1 MNLINKLRSKSMEII
16 IVLAILLVGISEIY
30 STIYIHKGLEA
41 VRINNE
47 LNQGLA
53 VYMPG
58 ASCMIKAT
66 PDIDAFKFTDLAHAC
81 VMKHKEYLDTLV
93 TIEEIIE
100 EK

>member
-1 MNLINKLRSKSMEII
+1 
-16 IVLAILLVGISEIY
+16 
-30 STIYIHKGLEA
+30 
-41 VRINNE
+41 
-47 LNQGLA
+47 
-53 VYMPG
+53 MPG

>member
-1 MNLINKLRSKSMEII
+1 MKLINFLRSKALEIAII
-16 IVLAILLVGISEIY
+16 ITLLLVGASDIY
-30 STIYIHKGLEA
+30 RHYYIKKGIEA

-58 ASCMIKAT
+58 ASCTIKAT
-66 PDIDAFKFTDLAHAC
+66 SDIDAFKFTDLAQAC
-81 VMKHKEYLDTLV
+81 VIKHREYLDTLV

>member
-66 PDIDAFKFTDLAHAC
+66 PDIDAFKFTDLAQAC
-81 VMKHKEYLDTLV
+81 VTKHKEYLDTLV

>member
-1 MNLINKLRSKSMEII
+1 MNLINKIRSKAMEIT
-16 IVLAILLVGISEIY
+16 IVLAILLVGASDIY
-30 STIYIHKGLEA
+30 RHYYIKKGIEA

>member
-1 MNLINKLRSKSMEII
+1 MNLINKLRSKAVEII
-16 IVLAILLVGISEIY
+16 MLIAILFVAVSEIY
-30 STIYIHKGLEA
+30 SSIYIHKGLEA

-58 ASCMIKAT
+58 ASCTIKAT
-66 PDIDAFKFTDLAHAC
+66 ADIDAFKFTDLAQAC
-81 VMKHKEYLDTLV
+81 VVKHKEYLDTLI

>member
-1 MNLINKLRSKSMEII
+1 MNLINKLRSKAVEII
-16 IVLAILLVGISEIY
+16 MLIAILFVAVSEIY
-30 STIYIHKGLEA
+30 SSIYIHKGLEA

-81 VMKHKEYLDTLV
+81 VTKHKEYLDTLV